1 MFVEHLEGKKGFSLK
16 FRGIEKMVEQYGSK
30 TKGQEGSETQV
41 RMLFVTLLKGL
52 WQSLTQSPYSILRPC
67 VLVGRGWY
75 SLKAGGLNS
84 SAGFGINGEI
94 RHKSR
99 HINVERKF

>member
-1 MFVEHLEGKKGFSLK
+1 MFVEHLEGEEKGFSLK
-16 FRGIEKMVEQYGSK
+16 FRGIEKMAEQYGSK

-41 RMLFVTLLKGL
+41 RMLFVTL
-52 WQSLTQSPYSILRPC
+52 QSLAQSPYSILCPC
-67 VLVGRGWY
+67 VLVRRGWD
-75 SLKAGGLNS
+75 SLKARGLNS

-94 RHKSR
+94 RYKSR